1 MVLAQVFTLA
11 FCLYIVVGLIAAA
24 WLLALG
30 GLVRIEP
37 KSASASFAA
46 RLIWLPACVALWP
59 FLVRRARRM
68 QAPRPPVLETNA
80 EARP

>member
-11 FCLYIVVGLIAAA
+11 LCLYIVVGLIAAA

-30 GLVRIEP
+30 GLVPIEP

-59 FLVRRARRM
+59 YLVRRALRM
-68 QAPRPPVLETNA
+68 KSPQSPVAGAHA
-80 EARP
+80 ESRT